1 MVLLRGGFK
10 TPECN
15 AQVARDFQKER
26 RMTDEANQPYH
37 EAREA
42 LVEHL
47 FCVLGLSASELICC
61 IKVIETLTQRM
72 EPLDDN
78 HS

>member
-1 MVLLRGGFK
+1 
-10 TPECN
+10 
-15 AQVARDFQKER
+15 
-26 RMTDEANQPYH
+26 MTDEANQPYH